1 MWSDKY
7 TQLNSALFSLNGRT
21 GYVLQ
26 PEMMRADSYDPQ
38 LEKKKVKFS
47 ITVKVQ
53 LLMTLPLP
61 LHLHNLHPKIFEIV
75 CSASSV
81 SDYGGPL

>member
-26 PEMMRADSYDPQ
+26 PEMMRADTYDPQ

-53 LLMTLPLP
+53 LLMTLPPP
-61 LHLHNLHPKIFEIV
+61 LFIYRTSTKKVILNSMFSQLCF
-75 CSASSV
+75 
-81 SDYGGPL
+81 